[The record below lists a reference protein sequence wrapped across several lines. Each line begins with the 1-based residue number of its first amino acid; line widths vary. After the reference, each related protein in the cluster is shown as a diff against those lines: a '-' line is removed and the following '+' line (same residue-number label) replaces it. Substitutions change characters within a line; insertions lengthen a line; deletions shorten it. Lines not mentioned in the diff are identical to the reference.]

1 MESHKPLLFWDVFK
15 NTVLW
20 QQRKSSIKCNRPLPL
35 TCQGKIFRHKLQ
47 FANSTRCQARSPG
60 PVMGC
65 LCWWLCARFPKCR
78 TQTGIR
84 LATALCWEDR
94 MLPSSQPSASV
105 QGLTRSRAICSHC
118 CCHCHMAACNLCFR
132 ELSKRSMQKP
142 QATLLI
148 QQDVT

>member
-20 QQRKSSIKCNRPLPL
+20 QQGKSSVKCNRPLPL

-47 FANSTRCQARSPG
+47 FANSTRCQARSLG

-84 LATALCWEDR
+84 LAIALCWEDR
-94 MLPSSQPSASV
+94 MLPSACV
-105 QGLTRSRAICSHC
+105 QGLTRSQELFAATAAVTATWQPAISAFGSSAS
-118 CCHCHMAACNLCFR
+118 AACKNPR
-132 ELSKRSMQKP
+132 LSCSYSR
-142 QATLLI
+142 T
-148 QQDVT
+148 